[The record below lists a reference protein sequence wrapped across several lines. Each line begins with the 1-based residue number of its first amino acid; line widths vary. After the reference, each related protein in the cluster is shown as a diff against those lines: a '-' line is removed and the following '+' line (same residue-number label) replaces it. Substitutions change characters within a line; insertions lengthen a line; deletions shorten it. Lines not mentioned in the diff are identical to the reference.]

1 MIEEIICTIKWKSPR
16 ITIHLLLVPFPKKM
30 GSHLNDPCFISSQWP
45 PFSNH
50 LGRHYR
56 RCLFGGTFASGRDAG
71 ACRFFPGTRS
81 YQPTRLHKRKKWI
94 LICCLTLIFI
104 LILIL
109 ILVLVLILVLSLKS
123 KSHLIYPLIYIY
135 IYIFLSVYLLVMFRW
150 IRSSIQ
156 KGIYD
161 S

>member
-1 MIEEIICTIKWKSPR
+1 
-16 ITIHLLLVPFPKKM
+16 M

-94 LICCLTLIFI
+94 LICCLTLTF
-104 LILIL
+104 ILIL
-109 ILVLVLILVLSLKS
+109 ILVLILVLLLSKVLSLS
-123 KSHLIYPLIYIY
+123 LISSIRLYIY